1 MSTTKVTG
9 IAMMLRRHTLLNA
22 TRPPLCGVGSLGD
35 CFASIPEGGSDAV
48 RGMEE
53 KAKQTTDD
61 VLGAAKDAAQ
71 KLKDQS
77 MGSGSSSKK
86 PSKDP
91 DQNHGVER
99 TDSACEDVR
108 DRPGGYS

>member
-35 CFASIPEGGSDAV
+35 CFASIPKDGSDAV

-61 VLGAAKDAAQ
+61 VLGVAKDAAK
-71 KLKDQS
+71 KLKDQA
-77 MGSGSSSKK
+77 MESGSSSKK

-108 DRPGGYS
+108 GRPGGYS

>member
-35 CFASIPEGGSDAV
+35 CFASIPKDGSDAV

-61 VLGAAKDAAQ
+61 VLGVAKDAAK
-71 KLKDQS
+71 KLKDQA
-77 MGSGSSSKK
+77 MESGSSSKK
-86 PSKDP
+86 PSL
-91 DQNHGVER
+91 
-99 TDSACEDVR
+99 
-108 DRPGGYS
+108 